1 METDTTT
8 ETTNKH
14 GTFSDVKG
22 GVRGRGRKK
31 RIERDKKS
39 SGKNDR

>member
-22 GVRGRGRKK
+22 GVQGEREKK
-31 RIERDKKS
+31 ED
-39 SGKNDR
+39 